1 MRGKCSLGSKGM
13 SLREEREQKQINEGL
28 VYQGGYFLAHYPWV
42 KDPNQL
48 PDNRVAAI
56 KRLES
61 TERRLLKSE
70 KLAEMYSDQIK
81 DMLDRNVARKLT
93 EAEIREYDGP
103 CHYISHHEVLKN
115 GSSSTPCRI
124 VFDSSANFQNHTLND
139 YWGKGA
145 NLVNDLVG
153 VLLRFRENKVG
164 VAGDIKKMYHAVKI
178 SELDQHTHRFLW
190 RDLQLNKTPDTYVM
204 TSVSFGDKLA
214 GNIVIP
220 ALHKTAEFGKE
231 KFPGAAECLL
241 KSTYV
246 DDIIDSFDEDST
258 ARKIINEIDKLDS
271 KLKNG

>member
-1 MRGKCSLGSKGM
+1 
-13 SLREEREQKQINEGL
+13 
-28 VYQGGYFLAHYPWV
+28 
-42 KDPNQL
+42 
-48 PDNRVAAI
+48 
-56 KRLES
+56 
-61 TERRLLKSE
+61 
-70 KLAEMYSDQIK
+70 MYSDQIK

-103 CHYISHHEVLKN
+103 CHYISHHKVLKN
-115 GSSSTPCRI
+115 DSSSTPCRI

-164 VAGDIKKMYHAVKI
+164 VVGDIKKMYHAVKI
-178 SELDQHTHRFLW
+178 IELDQHTHRFLW
-190 RDLQLNKTPDTYVM
+190 RDLQLNKTPGTYVM
-204 TSVSFGDKLA
+204 TSVSFGDKPA
-214 GNIVIP
+214 GNIAIA

-241 KSTYV
+241 TSTYV

-258 ARKIINEIDKLDS
+258 ARKIINEIDKLVQLGGFQIKEWIVSTQQKVDHSEDS
-271 KLKNG
+271 TVIANNYSNNDQKVLAMC